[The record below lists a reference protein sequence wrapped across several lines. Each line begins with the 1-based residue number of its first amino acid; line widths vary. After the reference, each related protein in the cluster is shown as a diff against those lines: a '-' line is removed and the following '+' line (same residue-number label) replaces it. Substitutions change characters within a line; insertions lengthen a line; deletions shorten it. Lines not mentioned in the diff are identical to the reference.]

1 MAKRLRQPSMTACQ
15 SVSAHEC
22 RQEAAPEVVGRVW
35 SARCGFGLRCCLEK
49 LLRARSRACIVII
62 TRIPSICPASA
73 GHFFAVANCCY
84 RRSRR
89 RLVGSL
95 LDECL
100 LDAVTNLGVHR
111 TPRRLCGRLNAAAQ
125 LVIKADI
132 EPRWL
137 LPIVRMHGH
146 PIQCRGGT
154 LGYDQITSRVRSG
167 RLRRSATTA
176 DRKSTRLNSSHLGIS
191 YAVFCLKKK
200 KQQKQQA
207 LQRSIP

>member
-1 MAKRLRQPSMTACQ
+1 MSPEQNFQDRRQAADRRIAADSPALRRKCYCARRCVRVSTTSHDPSL
-15 SVSAHEC
+15 
-22 RQEAAPEVVGRVW
+22 RPRFAPGPFCFE
-35 SARCGFGLRCCLEK
+35 
-49 LLRARSRACIVII
+49 
-62 TRIPSICPASA
+62 
-73 GHFFAVANCCY
+73 NCCY
-84 RRSRR
+84 GRLSCR

-95 LDECL
+95 LDEYL

-137 LPIVRMHGH
+137 LSIVRMHGH

-176 DRKSTRLNSSHLGIS
+176 TSALRYLRYLRAVANGQQRATSALRTIRRPHRTPRLSSKQS
-191 YAVFCLKKK
+191 LKPPR
-200 KQQKQQA
+200 QCSS
-207 LQRSIP
+207 SI

>member
-84 RRSRR
+84 WRSRR

-100 LDAVTNLGVHR
+100 LDAVTNLGVHE
-111 TPRRLCGRLNAAAQ
+111 RRDACAAAS
-125 LVIKADI
+125 
-132 EPRWL
+132 
-137 LPIVRMHGH
+137 M
-146 PIQCRGGT
+146 
-154 LGYDQITSRVRSG
+154 
-167 RLRRSATTA
+167 RLRSLSSRRTLSRAGCCRSSGCMVTPSSAVVALWDTTKSHRALDREGSAAPQQQQLAHCATCVTCGVRQLA
-176 DRKSTRLNSSHLGIS
+176 GSCRARAPSARAS
-191 YAVFCLKKK
+191 
-200 KQQKQQA
+200 
-207 LQRSIP
+207 